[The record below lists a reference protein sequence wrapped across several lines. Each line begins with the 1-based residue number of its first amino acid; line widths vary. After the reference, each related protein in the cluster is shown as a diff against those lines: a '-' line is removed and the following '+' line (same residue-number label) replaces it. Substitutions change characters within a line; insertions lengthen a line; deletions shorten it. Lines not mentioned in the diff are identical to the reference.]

1 VNRRRVLLAAGAS
14 LLAPGA
20 YAQPVPIGGPTGL
33 QKFKPGPQWAGVPGN
48 PPSLDM
54 NLLTATLDASITW
67 TRANNTATD
76 GLYTDAAG
84 SGFNTFL
91 ANAPRINTTTGLLVE
106 NAGTN
111 FLLNSGVAVTQTTGS
126 LATGTY
132 TLWTIGTGTATS
144 SAGTGTA
151 TGLGVASAGVPN
163 VFTVTVAGTFIVTV
177 AGSLTRFQLEK
188 SAYPTSYIPTTAGA
202 ATRAVDSGTLP
213 TGAWFNAVEGTLV
226 VDFMQR
232 QINTTVDLPNLQTDV
247 SNTLVSRIA
256 NAGITMFSFVANVNS
271 GQFNATGS
279 ISANIKQKLG
289 MTYVAA
295 TKVISVSLNGGP
307 VVFSTLTAIPTFTLI
322 KFGVV
327 RSAAQD
333 GVDQRIRYY
342 PRALQVPELRAVTA
356 L

>member
-1 VNRRRVLLAAGAS
+1 
-14 LLAPGA
+14 
-20 YAQPVPIGGPTGL
+20 L
-33 QKFKPGPQWAGVPGN
+33 QKFQPGPQWAGVPGN
-48 PPSLDM
+48 PPSLDL
-54 NLLTATLDASITW
+54 NLLSATLDASVTW

-91 ANAPRINTTTGLLVE
+91 ANAPRINTTTGLLQE

-126 LATGTY
+126 LTTGTY

-188 SAYPTSYIPTTAGA
+188 SPYPTSYIPTTAGA
-202 ATRAVDSGTLP
+202 ATRAIDSGTLP
-213 TGAWFNAVEGTLV
+213 TGAWYNSVEGTLV

-232 QINTTVDLPNLQTDV
+232 QINAPAVDLPSLTTDSSNNLGIRIVNATM
-247 SNTLVSRIA
+247 TL
-256 NAGITMFSFVANVNS
+256 FSFVANVNS
-271 GQFNATGS
+271 GNQLLTGAVA
-279 ISANIKQKLG
+279 ANVVQRAAF
-289 MTYVAA
+289 TYVTA

-307 VVFSTLTAIPTFTLI
+307 VSFLTTTALPAVTQL
-322 KFGVV
+322 KFGLV
-327 RSAAQD
+327 RTAAQD
-333 GVDQRIRYY
+333 GTDRRIRYY